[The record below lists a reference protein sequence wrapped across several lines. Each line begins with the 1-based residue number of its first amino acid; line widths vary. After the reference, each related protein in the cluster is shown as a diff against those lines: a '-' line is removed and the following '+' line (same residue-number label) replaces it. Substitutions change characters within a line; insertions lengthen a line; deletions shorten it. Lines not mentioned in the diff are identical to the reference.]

1 MSSISIINNDVLDE
15 RVQIVMRQTTY
26 TEAVALDKLKEYN
39 FDHLRV
45 IKAYLGLPDKKIE
58 VVKSVNQEI
67 YKQLRHKL
75 DNSMSDFNA
84 KNPPN
89 LDHIR

>member
-26 TEAVALDKLKEYN
+26 TEEVALDKLKEYN

-45 IKAYLGLPDKKIE
+45 IKAYLGLPDKKKE

-75 DNSMSDFNA
+75 DSSMSDFNA

-89 LDHIR
+89 LEHLR